1 MELLF
6 DTANLEQIKKLY
18 NILPCDGI
26 TTNPTILKR
35 ENKNPIETLKE
46 IRHFLPESGQLHVQL
61 LSNTSDELVKEAK
74 FVLSEIGKDTFIKI
88 PVFDQGIKA
97 MYELSKMG
105 VRITATAIY
114 TAMQGYIAAKAGA
127 MYVAP
132 YINRLDNM
140 GGDGV
145 KVAKDMHDILT
156 IHHFNTKVLAASF
169 KNTQHVLELCK
180 YGVGAVTLSPEVVE
194 QIYTLQLTIQAMDEF
209 NKDFVDLCGEGKTM
223 LNSCQ

>member
-1 MELLF
+1 MELLY

-46 IRHFLPESGQLHVQL
+46 IRRFIPESGQLHVQL
-61 LSNTSDELVKEAK
+61 LSKTSEELVKEAI
-74 FVLSEIGKDTFIKI
+74 FVLNEIGKDTFIKI

-97 MYELSKMG
+97 IFELSKMG

-127 MYVAP
+127 LYVAP

-145 KVAKDMHDILT
+145 KVAKDIHDIMNVN
-156 IHHFNTKVLAASF
+156 HFNTKVLAASF

-180 YGVGAVTLSPEVVE
+180 YGIGAVTLSPEVVE
-194 QIYTLQLTIQAMDEF
+194 QIYTLQLTMQAMEEF
-209 NKDFVDLCGEGKTM
+209 GKDFNDLCGEGTTM
-223 LNSCQ
+223 LNPC